1 MSGINEVLCE
11 FLLSSVHR
19 LRPSEEMLDSSHTLR
34 SAYRSPAPETWQT
47 EIKPG
52 YGEVESKVRFPLPH
66 TLGGDEILTKIGT
79 KIGRS
84 RRILLAPQRNAS
96 IYRTSFELERPRMAL
111 QVLSLFLLALPI
123 ASIAWTITHEEVVR
137 EFRDVCLGKSTTC
150 RRIYERKFFY
160 LFTCEYCFSHY
171 VAAVFLLIT
180 RFKLL
185 YPDWRGYLIAGFS
198 LVWVA
203 NVYMSLFARIRLE
216 VKRERVQI
224 KKEEEGVQ

>member
-1 MSGINEVLCE
+1 
-11 FLLSSVHR
+11 
-19 LRPSEEMLDSSHTLR
+19 
-34 SAYRSPAPETWQT
+34 
-47 EIKPG
+47 
-52 YGEVESKVRFPLPH
+52 
-66 TLGGDEILTKIGT
+66 
-79 KIGRS
+79 
-84 RRILLAPQRNAS
+84 
-96 IYRTSFELERPRMAL
+96 MAL

-123 ASIAWTITHEEVVR
+123 ASIVWTITHEEVVR
-137 EFRDVCLGKSTTC
+137 ESRDVCLGKSTTC

-171 VAAVFLLIT
+171 VTAVFLIIT

-185 YPDWRGYLIAGFS
+185 YTNWRGYLIAGFA

-224 KKEEEGVQ
+224 KKEEKGVE

>member
-1 MSGINEVLCE
+1 ME
-11 FLLSSVHR
+11 R
-19 LRPSEEMLDSSHTLR
+19 LQMT
-34 SAYRSPAPETWQT
+34 
-47 EIKPG
+47 
-52 YGEVESKVRFPLPH
+52 F
-66 TLGGDEILTKIGT
+66 
-79 KIGRS
+79 
-84 RRILLAPQRNAS
+84 
-96 IYRTSFELERPRMAL
+96 

-224 KKEEEGVQ
+224 KKQEKGVE

>member
-1 MSGINEVLCE
+1 
-11 FLLSSVHR
+11 
-19 LRPSEEMLDSSHTLR
+19 
-34 SAYRSPAPETWQT
+34 
-47 EIKPG
+47 
-52 YGEVESKVRFPLPH
+52 
-66 TLGGDEILTKIGT
+66 
-79 KIGRS
+79 
-84 RRILLAPQRNAS
+84 
-96 IYRTSFELERPRMAL
+96 MAF

-137 EFRDVCLGKSTTC
+137 EFRDVCVRKSTTC
-150 RRIYERKFFY
+150 RRISGRKFFY

-171 VAAVFLLIT
+171 VTAVFLIVT

-185 YPDWRGYLIAGFS
+185 YPDWRGYLIAGFA

-224 KKEEEGVQ
+224 KKEERGVE